1 MGVSVM
7 LNRSTI
13 FAAALVIFAVAT
25 VPARANSVHGEKG
38 ASGQGLASDA
48 HFKPSTMV
56 NGITVTPFVNSN
68 AIAPFDAL
76 DIFQIPSAFTTGTNY
91 TLTFASLANV
101 GGNPVYGIFDCD
113 NGSNPFAISED
124 MPPVN
129 LGSTCT
135 KGPLGSND
143 KFVSFSESGN
153 KSTISFLGG
162 TGAPSIF
169 YFWTTDGNLTG
180 IAPATTSTTPEPSTF
195 VLFGSV
201 LIGLALFGRR
211 LAHS

>member
-1 MGVSVM
+1 M
-7 LNRSTI
+7 LKLSTI
-13 FAAALVIFAVAT
+13 FAAALAIFVLAT
-25 VPARANSVHGEKG
+25 VPARANSIHGEKG

-48 HFKPSTMV
+48 HFNLPVTV
-56 NGITVTPFVNSN
+56 NGIMVTPFVNSN

-91 TLTFASLANV
+91 TLTFKSLALV

-113 NGSNPFAISED
+113 NGSNTFAISED
-124 MPPVN
+124 MPPVD

-135 KGPLGSND
+135 PGTLGSND
-143 KFVSFSESGN
+143 QFVSFSEIGN

-162 TGAPSIF
+162 TGAPSTF
-169 YFWTTDGNLTG
+169 YFWTTNGNLTG
-180 IAPATTSTTPEPSTF
+180 IAPAVTTTPEPSTF
-195 VLFGSV
+195 MLFGSV
-201 LIGLALFGRR
+201 LVGLALFARR

>member
-1 MGVSVM
+1 M

-13 FAAALVIFAVAT
+13 FAAALAVFAIAT
-25 VPARANSVHGEKG
+25 VPAHANSIHGEKG
-38 ASGQGLASDA
+38 ASGQGLASAA
-48 HFKPSTMV
+48 HFNSPVTV
-56 NGITVTPFVNSN
+56 NGITVTPFVDSN
-68 AIAPFDAL
+68 AIAPFNAL

-91 TLTFASLANV
+91 TLTFKSLANV

-113 NGSNPFAISED
+113 NLSNTFAISAD

-135 KGPLGSND
+135 RGPLGSND
-143 KFVSFSESGN
+143 QFVSFSEMGN

-162 TGAPSIF
+162 SGAPPIF
-169 YFWTTDGNLTG
+169 YFWTTNGNLTG
-180 IAPATTSTTPEPSTF
+180 IAPAVTTTPEPSTF
-195 VLFGSV
+195 MLFGSV
-201 LIGLALFGRR
+201 LVGLALFARR